1 MVVLEASHR
10 PAHPALSSAP
20 RGQSLSKQ
28 TSKMKSLGCCTK
40 YAIRR
45 NIPPDANEAQQ
56 DDDDDDDDKEKRE
69 EQVVGGTELAGKRCP
84 LHSRGVGDA
93 NIRLKSVET
102 NPQGIPP
109 PWRTDQGG
117 QLIWTCPGWQVNT
130 AHFCV

>member
-1 MVVLEASHR
+1 MLEASHR
-10 PAHPALSSAP
+10 PAHPALSPAP

-28 TSKMKSLGCCTK
+28 TSKMKSLGCCTN

-45 NIPPDANEAQQ
+45 NIPPDANDAQQ

-69 EQVVGGTELAGKRCP
+69 EEVEGRTQLAGKCCP

-102 NPQGIPP
+102 HPQGILSPP
-109 PWRTDQGG
+109 S
-117 QLIWTCPGWQVNT
+117 LAN
-130 AHFCV
+130 